1 VKWLLVRLGPP
12 ARAVR
17 GVVGNRDLRRA
28 ELAFLGFNVAEP
40 ATWIAILVYAFDR
53 GGTAETGIMTL
64 VLLTP
69 AAVFAPVAAGFGDRR
84 RRDRVVAFGYTSQAV
99 TTGATGAAMLAD
111 APALVVYAIATVAMA
126 TYTTGRPGHHS
137 LLPNLARSPDELAAA
152 NSVSSLAE
160 GVGGT
165 AGTACISVL
174 LAVAPVGVSYVVMA
188 AITGAAAL
196 LAFSVRTEH
205 VATEPGADQERRRP
219 WSFATDAIAGLV
231 AITRVRGAAVLLVVA
246 AAVALVWGTFDVLVV
261 TLAFDRLGIGAGG
274 VGALHTAI
282 AVGVLLGAAGSVALV
297 GRSRIVPALV
307 AGAVVLGASIA
318 ALGFGESVAL
328 AAVATGATGAATTV
342 LDVAGRT
349 LLQRV
354 VDDSLL
360 TRVFGAIESLWMIG
374 FGVGGPIAAALV
386 SLFDLRAAF
395 VVTSA
400 VVPVIALLGYRALA
414 RLERQAAVPARQLEL
429 VSRLAMFAPLPRTD
443 LERVARQL
451 DRVDVA
457 SGTEVIRQG
466 DVGDRFYVVEEGSF
480 EVVADGRVLST
491 MTEGD
496 HFGEIALLHDV
507 LRTATVRAATDGVV
521 WALDQEEFLATVTG
535 MPQAKTLAHE
545 ISAERLRAGSRRRG
559 IG

>member
-1 VKWLLVRLGPP
+1 
-12 ARAVR
+12 
-17 GVVGNRDLRRA
+17 
-28 ELAFLGFNVAEP
+28 
-40 ATWIAILVYAFDR
+40 
-53 GGTAETGIMTL
+53 
-64 VLLTP
+64 
-69 AAVFAPVAAGFGDRR
+69 
-84 RRDRVVAFGYTSQAV
+84 
-99 TTGATGAAMLAD
+99 
-111 APALVVYAIATVAMA
+111 
-126 TYTTGRPGHHS
+126 
-137 LLPNLARSPDELAAA
+137 
-152 NSVSSLAE
+152 
-160 GVGGT
+160 
-165 AGTACISVL
+165 
-174 LAVAPVGVSYVVMA
+174 
-188 AITGAAAL
+188 
-196 LAFSVRTEH
+196 
-205 VATEPGADQERRRP
+205 
-219 WSFATDAIAGLV
+219 
-231 AITRVRGAAVLLVVA
+231 
-246 AAVALVWGTFDVLVV
+246 
-261 TLAFDRLGIGAGG
+261 
-274 VGALHTAI
+274 
-282 AVGVLLGAAGSVALV
+282 VALV

-328 AAVATGATGAATTV
+328 AAVATGVTGAATTV

-535 MPQAKTLAHE
+535 MPQARTLAHE
-545 ISAERLRAGSRRRG
+545 ISTERSRAGSRRRETG
-559 IG
+559 

>member
-1 VKWLLVRLGPP
+1 
-12 ARAVR
+12 
-17 GVVGNRDLRRA
+17 
-28 ELAFLGFNVAEP
+28 
-40 ATWIAILVYAFDR
+40 
-53 GGTAETGIMTL
+53 
-64 VLLTP
+64 
-69 AAVFAPVAAGFGDRR
+69 
-84 RRDRVVAFGYTSQAV
+84 
-99 TTGATGAAMLAD
+99 
-111 APALVVYAIATVAMA
+111 MA

-165 AGTACISVL
+165 AGTASVSVL
-174 LAVAPVGVSYVVMA
+174 LAVASVGVSYVVMA
-188 AITGAAAL
+188 AIIAAAAL

-205 VATEPGADQERRRP
+205 VATEPGADQGGRRP
-219 WSFATDAIAGLV
+219 WSFATDALAGLV

-328 AAVATGATGAATTV
+328 AAVATGVTGAATTV

-414 RLERQAAVPARQLEL
+414 RLQRQAAVPARQLEL

-535 MPQAKTLAHE
+535 MPQARTLAHE
-545 ISAERLRAGSRRRG
+545 ISTERLRAGSRRRETG
-559 IG
+559 